1 MTLNLLPHRFIC
13 DTFNSLKSQHQ
24 GALYRKLFDYFE
36 KNWLN
41 SSVWG
46 PKTWSVFGLPIRT
59 NNPVESYH
67 ARLKRLAKKPNLNLY
82 LLIELLWVESQRV
95 PMNCFLLTTDK
106 FGDYQSKQNSSFT
119 STLMCYWKNFNDGF
133 YSSVEALHVEVT
145 ELVKNKYQFNFNRNI
160 AN

>member
-1 MTLNLLPHRFIC
+1 MRFSAEKENLFGGILGHFLGLFPP
-13 DTFNSLKSQHQ
+13 NSLP
-24 GALYRKLFDYFE
+24 F
-36 KNWLN
+36 
-41 SSVWG
+41 
-46 PKTWSVFGLPIRT
+46 SVFRFLFLVT
-59 NNPVESYH
+59 
-67 ARLKRLAKKPNLNLY
+67 PNLNLY